1 MWVNS
6 VQQLVDAELAGKARK
21 YMWRKFPNST
31 NQQWIWFDLAVAPWN
46 PVPKYWFDSTPL
58 VAKQVAQSTDWWL
71 YHWPSTSPETKYLRT
86 TTAMFTYA
94 AGLPINMLLCDYL
107 LYYPTIDDSTIDT
120 QILDNTATLPRY
132 TNGEGVNV
140 IAVTT
145 ASRTWWQSFYFTYT
159 NSKGVA
165 WRTSQTVT
173 QNNFP
178 FFWQITT
185 SSLSSIRQS
194 GNPFIWLQSWDTGV
208 RSIQS
213 VTMLWA
219 DVWLFTLILVK
230 PIAQT
235 QIREATAPVEKDYLL
250 ETSDIPEIKDDAFL
264 WWLINPQWAIGNQTF
279 FWDLQI
285 IYN

>member
-6 VQQLVDAELAGKARK
+6 VQQLVNAELAGKVRK
-21 YMWRKFPNST
+21 YMWRKLTAST
-31 NQQWIWFDLAVAPWN
+31 NQPWIWFDLAVAPWN

-86 TTAMFTYA
+86 TTVMYSSAT
-94 AGLPINMLLCDYL
+94 GLPINMLLCDYL
-107 LYYPTIDDSTIDT
+107 LYYPTIDDSIIGT

-132 TNGEGVNV
+132 TDGKGVNV
-140 IAVTT
+140 IAITT
-145 ASRTWWQSFYFTYT
+145 AARTWWQSFYFTYT
-159 NSKGVA
+159 NSDGVE

-173 QNNFP
+173 QNNLP

-185 SSLSSIRQS
+185 SSLSSTRQS

-235 QIREATAPVEKDYLL
+235 QIREVTAPVEKDYLI
-250 ETSDIPEIKDDAFL
+250 ETSDIPTIKDDAFL
-264 WWLINPQWAIGNQTF
+264 WWLINPQWVIGNQTF